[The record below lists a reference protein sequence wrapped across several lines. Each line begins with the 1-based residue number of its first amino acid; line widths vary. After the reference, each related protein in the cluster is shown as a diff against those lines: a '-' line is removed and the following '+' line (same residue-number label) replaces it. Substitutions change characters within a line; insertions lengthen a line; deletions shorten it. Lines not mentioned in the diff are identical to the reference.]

1 MLFPTWEHQEEIFVK
16 LEFQNFLNEVLKEKP
31 EKGFNRITS
40 YAKVLDEKDI
50 DDVSKKI
57 ISIVQETTGATLRS

>member
-1 MLFPTWEHQEEIFVK
+1 MSESKFD
-16 LEFQNFLNEVLKEKP
+16 LNYPNLIAVP
-31 EKGFNRITS
+31 
-40 YAKVLDEKDI
+40 YAKTLDEKDI